1 MGGCA
6 GMRDDGWKEKLSDC
20 GVTWQA
26 IENIQKVLDAGF
38 DAVQFDCDADVVDG
52 LLAWEW

>member
-1 MGGCA
+1 
-6 GMRDDGWKEKLSDC
+6 MRDDGWKEKLSDC